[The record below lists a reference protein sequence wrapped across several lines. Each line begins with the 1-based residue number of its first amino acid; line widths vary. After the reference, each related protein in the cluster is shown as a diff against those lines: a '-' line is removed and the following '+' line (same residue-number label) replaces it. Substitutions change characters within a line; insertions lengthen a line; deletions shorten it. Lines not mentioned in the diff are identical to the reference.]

1 MTPPPPDHPHRP
13 PPTPPP
19 HPPPPPLRNTLAL
32 SLIAAALLA
41 GCATP
46 PPPAATG
53 PVKVRVLAIND
64 FHGNLRPASSGL
76 RIADPANPGKTMNV
90 AAGGAEHL
98 ATAVAELRKG
108 HPNHVFVA
116 AGDLIGATPLLSA
129 LFRDEPTIESLNL
142 MGLEI
147 SAVGNHEF
155 DKGADELLR
164 LQRGGCHPGDG
175 CKGPQPFKGARF
187 QYLAASTV
195 VEKTGQTLLPPYKI
209 KQFQGIPVAFIGLTL
224 KATPDLAV
232 AAQGDVI
239 IVVPPS
245 QFLKGI
251 SRDLAAAGVRAGVPL
266 VCCTK
271 GLEHHTGRLMTQVL
285 GEFFPDNPVTALSGP
300 NHAEEVARGT
310 PAAAVLAADN
320 HDLAA
325 GLSGLGD
332 LIVTCFSVHSR
343 NRGLGERLGRGES
356 LADIQKS
363 MVMVAEGV
371 PTARSAHEEAR
382 KTGVDTPLL
391 DTVHAVLFDG
401 LSPRGGLL
409 HLLSRDTKR
418 EHEPA
423 PWPTV
428 L

>member
-1 MTPPPPDHPHRP
+1 MKKPERISVIGAGGWGSALAQLLSGHSLPVTVWAHDPAQVEEINTAHSNRKFLPGV
-13 PPTPPP
+13 
-19 HPPPPPLRNTLAL
+19 TLAKN
-32 SLIAAALLA
+32 I
-41 GCATP
+41 
-46 PPPAATG
+46 
-53 PVKVRVLAIND
+53 
-64 FHGNLRPASSGL
+64 
-76 RIADPANPGKTMNV
+76 
-90 AAGGAEHL
+90 
-98 ATAVAELRKG
+98 
-108 HPNHVFVA
+108 
-116 AGDLIGATPLLSA
+116 
-129 LFRDEPTIESLNL
+129 
-142 MGLEI
+142 
-147 SAVGNHEF
+147 
-155 DKGADELLR
+155 
-164 LQRGGCHPGDG
+164 
-175 CKGPQPFKGARF
+175 
-187 QYLAASTV
+187 
-195 VEKTGQTLLPPYKI
+195 
-209 KQFQGIPVAFIGLTL
+209 

-251 SRDLAAAGVRAGVPL
+251 SRDLAAAGVRADVPL

-310 PAAAVLAADN
+310 PAAAVLAADD

-325 GLSGLGD
+325 GLREFMGTANFRVYSSDDVAGVELGGALKNIYAIAAGISDGLGLGDNAKSALVTRSLAELVRLGTKLGGKQETFYGLSGLGD

-356 LADIQKS
+356 LGDIQKS

-423 PWPTV
+423 P
-428 L
+428 